1 MANHKYSCASA
12 RECAFFYVDGIPT
25 KGAWL
30 DLDEVDSWDKV
41 RGELSQQGFIGEE
54 YRGDILVADI
64 EGTLARCCYS
74 SSFDLFDLDRFL
86 EVQQDITRHEFDSE
100 AVAAF
105 IGWYGSWS
113 CDTFESVYMGRYD
126 SEEDF
131 TQQYLDDIG
140 TLDQIPE
147 NLRYYF
153 DVERFAR
160 DLFIC
165 DFYFDS
171 GFVFCTNC

>member
-1 MANHKYSCASA
+1 MAKQEYSRASS

-25 KGAWL
+25 KGVWL
-30 DLDEVDSWDKV
+30 DLDDVDSWDKV
-41 RGELSQQGFIGEE
+41 RNELSQQGFICDE
-54 YRGDILVADI
+54 YGGDILVADI
-64 EGTLARCCYS
+64 EGSLARCCYS
-74 SSFDLFDLDRFL
+74 SSFDLFDLDRFI
-86 EVQQDITRHEFDSE
+86 EMQEDIARHGFDSE

-113 CDTFESVYMGRYD
+113 LDSFESAYMGSYD

-131 TQQYLDDIG
+131 AQQYLDDSG

-147 NLRYYF
+147 SLRYYF

-160 DLFIC
+160 DLFM
-165 DFYFDS
+165 DGYYYDS